1 MKRSVL
7 KQLIKEEIEK
17 VNLANL
23 NKNLRNLE
31 VREVED
37 DEYEITHCP
46 YYNFYLNQA
55 HRIQLNLLIFYSHI
69 LKLIGPL
76 L

>member
-1 MKRSVL
+1 MKRSEL

-23 NKNLRNLE
+23 NKNLRNIE

-46 YYNFYLNQA
+46 YL
-55 HRIQLNLLIFYSHI
+55 
-69 LKLIGPL
+69 
-76 L
+76 